1 MTHCFILSTPCSHDG
16 LTQLFVKNYSHD
28 LFDVLLQKAS
38 SRDGVDLVFEVA
50 AGNHSV
56 WAAVQNLVSNETRYK
71 DEELRYRQAIVFKNT
86 DLTMYLRIILSG
98 ALLFSFLYS
107 HQPTAC

>member
-1 MTHCFILSTPCSHDG
+1 MTHCFILSTPCSHDC
-16 LTQLFVKNYSHD
+16 LTQLFVKSYSHD
-28 LFDVLLQKAS
+28 LVDVLLQKAS

-56 WAAVQNLVSNETRYK
+56 WAAVQHLVSK

-86 DLTMYLRIILSG
+86 DLTMDLRMILSG
-98 ALLFSFLYS
+98 ALLCYCVIVFCTVVS
-107 HQPTAC
+107 TAC